1 MTEPSRRELGEVL
14 GRLLGP
20 GEPELTCDECFAQ
33 LDVYVELEL
42 GGRDAELAVPGMR
55 SHLEGCPA
63 CGEDHASLRA
73 LAAESPPLSPTIEQ
87 EEQL

>member
-1 MTEPSRRELGEVL
+1 MIEPSRRELGEVL

-20 GEPELTCDECFAQ
+20 DEPELTCDECFAQ

-42 GGRDAELAVPGMR
+42 SGRDADVVVPGMR
-55 SHLEGCPA
+55 AHLEGCPA
-63 CGEDHASLRA
+63 CGEEHASLRA
-73 LAAESPPLSPTIEQ
+73 LAAESPDLPPTIEP